1 LWVITKNIALVPK
14 ELDGQICS
22 TGFCVIRSTGKI
34 LPEYLFYAMRSRYF
48 MQKIIKKQHGASY
61 PAVNDQEVFDTEILI
76 PIEKNGD
83 SKSEQRL
90 IINQLKIVEEEIK
103 ELYQH
108 NQETFEKINLL
119 EQAILGQ
126 AFRGEL

>member
-1 LWVITKNIALVPK
+1 
-14 ELDGQICS
+14 
-22 TGFCVIRSTGKI
+22 
-34 LPEYLFYAMRSRYF
+34 
-48 MQKIIKKQHGASY
+48 
-61 PAVNDQEVFDTEILI
+61 
-76 PIEKNGD
+76 
-83 SKSEQRL
+83 
-90 IINQLKIVEEEIK
+90 LKIVEEEIK